1 MLNLF
6 VESRGERV
14 LFLLSDCGPLNHT
27 IAIAVLLAVFLCDLV
42 KRTLKQRIIVEELEV
57 ESHFKIILRVT
68 RAKDSEWFTRT
79 LPDFNT

>member
-42 KRTLKQRIIVEELEV
+42 KRTLKAAYYSRKISGR
-57 ESHFKIILRVT
+57 ESF
-68 RAKDSEWFTRT
+68 
-79 LPDFNT
+79 